1 MVDRILRVIKLDFAV
16 FKEIESD
23 SNATSEAA
31 IVVLITT
38 LLSALGSAV
47 GSGRFFSA
55 FIGEMLSGIVFWVAW
70 SAISYFVAKT
80 LFQGKGT
87 LEGMLRVLGYASAP
101 RLLGVFGFIPC
112 LGPLASVAGGI
123 LSLIMGFMALREG
136 MDLDGGQAIVVILI
150 GAVAWILVSIVFGI
164 IFGSMSALTNAFA
177 GSSSR

>member
-1 MVDRILRVIKLDFAV
+1 MVDRILRVIKLDFSV

-23 SNATSEAA
+23 SKATSEAA

-55 FIGEMLSGIVFWVAW
+55 FLGEMLSGIAFWVVW
-70 SAISYFVAKT
+70 SAISYFVAKS

-112 LGPLASVAGGI
+112 LGWLASLAGAI
-123 LSLIMGFMALREG
+123 LSLIVGFMAVREG
-136 MDLDGGQAIVVILI
+136 MDLDAGQAIIVILV
-150 GAVAWILVSIVFGI
+150 GAVAWIVVTIVIGI
-164 IFGSMSALTNAFA
+164 IFGTLASLTRAVT
-177 GSSSR
+177 GS